1 VLSWPQYR
9 PDHRWRTI
17 LDFKPFNADDLNV
30 AIPQKL
36 QGSDGWMK
44 GSLQLSSRVGRRD
57 LVPS

>member
-9 PDHRWRTI
+9 PDHRLRTI

-36 QGSDGWMK
+36 QGSDG
-44 GSLQLSSRVGRRD
+44 
-57 LVPS
+57 